1 MKPSFA
7 LSLSFE
13 GIDLLHRADDGWRAV
28 GRVAF
33 EDEDLGAALTGLREQ
48 ALLLSPEGITSKLIL
63 PEDQIKYVSVP
74 VGKAPAAEH
83 ESLAHAAIEGTTP
96 YALTDLAIDWQL
108 NGPVLEVA
116 AVARET
122 LAEAEAFAHE
132 HQFNPVSFVAQ
143 PTGAYPGEP
152 FFGGTH
158 AATELFGGRV
168 EPDEDAVAVIGP
180 AKFPAPPAPEPEV
193 SEPVPEPE
201 VIAAPA
207 LETIAPPA
215 IDEAPAEV
223 TVESPLPEVTPA
235 PVAEQPAPSVPEPA
249 PVSAPEPTPEPTPA
263 PTPEPI
269 EAITAPAVE
278 VIDQP
283 VDYAQMA
290 ASIEDELSPAI
301 PLTPEELELIEAAE
315 ARGNVEGPE
324 DAAEIPSD
332 LEELQHDLF
341 AAPQAEA
348 AAEPALPDPED
359 ILAVDAPAIADTP
372 VEDTPAALPP
382 MFGSSRAK
390 AAQTEKPAGK
400 EASKPEASSALSFA
414 SVRARRGATDED
426 TGKAAPRLDGA
437 SRTSPEVNGV
447 RKLTLR
453 PDKAAATPAEAGTE
467 APALDVDVNA
477 PTVPPISD
485 EAAPAVN
492 GAAPSGDDI
501 SEDAEAQL
509 LDAAASLTPA
519 IEETEI
525 PPAPA
530 EADATEA
537 AVEVPAPGKAPS
549 RRAKRQQ
556 EARKE
561 KQQMTVFGARK
572 SEQEVVVG
580 GKPRFLGLILT
591 ALLLLFLVGMAAW
604 ASLGEEGIAGL
615 FRNSDPATTAEM
627 LQAEAEQEAAPA
639 EDLAAATAPETTP
652 APAADQPVATLVPQE
667 AETPLAEVDLPA
679 VEGTAVEA
687 APDTSEVASL
697 SPELQYEPEAPAA
710 PDAAT
715 SSLTDPALVEGD
727 EALTALDPELQA
739 EPEITETAPA
749 PELSTAERYAVSGV
763 WQDAPSQPS
772 APATA
777 GLDDLYIA
785 SIDPAVP
792 SFDAV
797 ALPDEARVQSD
808 TTPPQQNSPAA
819 AGTEFT
825 FDQRGLVT
833 ASPEGTMTPDG
844 ILIFSGRPPVLPN
857 SFPARTVVAPEGISE
872 AELLRR
878 SKIRPK
884 ARPED
889 LIESNERSVLG
900 GRTRTELAQLRP
912 KARPDNLRTA
922 ANSNTD
928 DGDRLTLLNSA
939 SAPLV
944 DLSGET
950 RDAINEAV
958 AQSVGATSLR
968 PMARPSN
975 LNTSNTE
982 SVQVAAA
989 VRVQPQ
995 LPTSASVARQAT
1007 VKNQLNLKKI
1017 NLIGVS
1023 GQPSNRSALVRLA
1036 SGRYKKVNVGDRLDG
1051 GRVASI
1057 SEGELRYTKSGRTIT
1072 LKMPRG

>member
-143 PTGAYPGEP
+143 PAGAYPGEP

-215 IDEAPAEV
+215 IDAAPAEV
-223 TVESPLPEVTPA
+223 ALEAPQPMVTPA
-235 PVAEQPAPSVPEPA
+235 PVAEQPAPPI
-249 PVSAPEPTPEPTPA
+249 PEPTPA
-263 PTPEPI
+263 PAPEPI

-324 DAAEIPSD
+324 DTAEIPRD

-359 ILAVDAPAIADTP
+359 ILAVDAAATADET
-372 VEDTPAALPP
+372 VEDPTAALPP

-390 AAQTEKPAGK
+390 AAQIETPAG
-400 EASKPEASSALSFA
+400 EATAKAEANSALSFA

-453 PDKAAATPAEAGTE
+453 PDKAAATPAETATDEAGTG

-509 LDAAASLTPA
+509 LVAAASLTPT
-519 IEETEI
+519 IVETEI
-525 PPAPA
+525 PPAPV
-530 EADATEA
+530 EADVPEA
-537 AVEVPAPGKAPS
+537 EVEVPAPGKAPS

-572 SEQEVVVG
+572 SEQEFVVG

-615 FRNSDPATTAEM
+615 FRSSDPATTAEV

-652 APAADQPVATLVPQE
+652 APAADQPVATLAPQE

-697 SPELQYEPEAPAA
+697 SPELQYEPEAPAT

-715 SSLTDPALVEGD
+715 SALTDPALVEGD

-777 GLDDLYIA
+777 GLDDLYVA

-833 ASPEGTMTPDG
+833 ASPEGTLTPDG

-928 DGDRLTLLNSA
+928 DGDRLALLNSA

>member
-33 EDEDLGAALTGLREQ
+33 EDEDLGTALTGLREQ

-96 YALTDLAIDWQL
+96 YALADLAIDWQL

-132 HQFNPVSFVAQ
+132 HQFNPVSFVSQ
-143 PTGAYPGEP
+143 PVGPFPGEP

-168 EPDEDAVAVIGP
+168 ERDEEAVAVIGP
-180 AKFPAPPAPEPEV
+180 AKFPAPPVPEPEI

-207 LETIAPPA
+207 LETL
-215 IDEAPAEV
+215 APAV
-223 TVESPLPEVTPA
+223 
-235 PVAEQPAPSVPEPA
+235 EQPAQQVPEPA
-249 PVSAPEPTPEPTPA
+249 PEPA
-263 PTPEPI
+263 PEPI

-324 DAAEIPSD
+324 DTAEIPRD
-332 LEELQHDLF
+332 LKELQHDLF
-341 AAPQAEA
+341 AGPQTEA
-348 AAEPALPDPED
+348 SAEPTMPDPAD
-359 ILAVDAPAIADTP
+359 ILAVDAPVAADKP
-372 VEDTPAALPP
+372 AEDTSDALPP

-390 AAQTEKPAGK
+390 AVQAETPAA
-400 EASKPEASSALSFA
+400 EATTQPEANNALSFA
-414 SVRARRGATDED
+414 SVRARRGTTGED
-426 TGKAAPRLDGA
+426 TGTAAPRLDGA
-437 SRTSPEVNGV
+437 SRKEPRLDGV

-453 PDKAAATPAEAGTE
+453 PDKSTAAQ
-467 APALDVDVNA
+467 APSNADAPVLDVDVNA
-477 PTVPPISD
+477 PTVPPVSD
-485 EAAPAVN
+485 EAAPSVN
-492 GAAPSGDDI
+492 GAAPSGGDI

-525 PPAPA
+525 PPAPV
-530 EADATEA
+530 EADAPAA

-615 FRNSDPATTAEM
+615 FRSSEPTTTAEV
-627 LQAEAEQEAAPA
+627 LQAEAEQDAAPA
-639 EDLAAATAPETTP
+639 EDLAAAPAPETAAAAEQP
-652 APAADQPVATLVPQE
+652 AATLVPQE
-667 AETPLAEVDLPA
+667 AETPLAEVELPA

-715 SSLTDPALVEGD
+715 SALTDPALVEGD

-763 WQDAPSQPS
+763 WQDAPAQPS

-922 ANSNTD
+922 ANSITD
-928 DGDRLTLLNSA
+928 DGDRLALLNSA

>member
-13 GIDLLHRADDGWRAV
+13 GIDLLHRAYDGWRAV

-74 VGKAPAAEH
+74 VGKAPSAEH

-96 YALTDLAIDWQL
+96 YALADLAIDWQL

-215 IDEAPAEV
+215 IDAAPAEV
-223 TVESPLPEVTPA
+223 AVEAPQPEVTPA
-235 PVAEQPAPSVPEPA
+235 PVAEQPAPPVPEPA
-249 PVSAPEPTPEPTPA
+249 PE

-283 VDYAQMA
+283 DDYAQMA

-324 DAAEIPSD
+324 DTAEIPRD

-341 AAPQAEA
+341 AGPQAEA
-348 AAEPALPDPED
+348 SAEPTMPDPAD
-359 ILAVDAPAIADTP
+359 ILAVDAPVAADKP
-372 VEDTPAALPP
+372 AEDTSDALPP

-390 AAQTEKPAGK
+390 AAQAETPAA
-400 EASKPEASSALSFA
+400 EATAKAEANSALSFA
-414 SVRARRGATDED
+414 SVRARRGATDVD

-453 PDKAAATPAEAGTE
+453 PDKAAATPAETATDEAGTG

-492 GAAPSGDDI
+492 APSGGDI

-509 LDAAASLTPA
+509 LDAAASLTPV

-525 PPAPA
+525 PPAPV
-530 EADATEA
+530 EADVPEA

-615 FRNSDPATTAEM
+615 FRSSDPATTAEV
-627 LQAEAEQEAAPA
+627 LQAEAEQDAAPA
-639 EDLAAATAPETTP
+639 EDLAAAPAPETAAAAEQP
-652 APAADQPVATLVPQE
+652 AATLVPQE
-667 AETPLAEVDLPA
+667 AETPLAEVELPA

-715 SSLTDPALVEGD
+715 SALTDPALVEGD

-763 WQDAPSQPS
+763 WQDAPAQPS

-833 ASPEGTMTPDG
+833 ASPAGTMTPDG

-922 ANSNTD
+922 ANSSTD
-928 DGDRLTLLNSA
+928 DSNRLALLNSA

-989 VRVQPQ
+989 VRAQPQ

>member
-74 VGKAPAAEH
+74 VGKAPATEH

-96 YALTDLAIDWQL
+96 YALADLAIDWQL

-143 PTGAYPGEP
+143 PAGPYPGEP

-180 AKFPAPPAPEPEV
+180 AKFPAPEPEV

-215 IDEAPAEV
+215 IDETPAEGA
-223 TVESPLPEVTPA
+223 VEAPQPEVTPA
-235 PVAEQPAPSVPEPA
+235 PVAEQPAPPVPEPA
-249 PVSAPEPTPEPTPA
+249 AES
-263 PTPEPI
+263 TPEPI

-324 DAAEIPSD
+324 DTAEIPSD

-341 AAPQAEA
+341 AAPQAEVP
-348 AAEPALPDPED
+348 AEPTLPNPED
-359 ILAVDAPAIADTP
+359 ILAVDAPATAGNP
-372 VEDTPAALPP
+372 VEATPDTLPP

-390 AAQTEKPAGK
+390 AAQAETPAGE
-400 EASKPEASSALSFA
+400 EAPKPEANSALSFA

-453 PDKAAATPAEAGTE
+453 PDKAAATPAETGTDEAGTG

-492 GAAPSGDDI
+492 GAAPSGGDI

-530 EADATEA
+530 ETDAPEA

-615 FRNSDPATTAEM
+615 FRSSEPTTTAEV

-639 EDLAAATAPETTP
+639 EDLAAATAP
-652 APAADQPVATLVPQE
+652 AAAADQPVATPAPQE
-667 AETPLAEVDLPA
+667 AETTLAEVDLPA

-715 SSLTDPALVEGD
+715 SALTDPALVEGD

-763 WQDAPSQPS
+763 WQDAPAQPS

-777 GLDDLYIA
+777 GLGDLYIA

-922 ANSNTD
+922 ANSTD
-928 DGDRLTLLNSA
+928 DGDRLALLNSA

-1007 VKNQLNLKKI
+1007 VKNQLNLRKI

-1036 SGRYKKVNVGDRLDG
+1036 SGRYKKVSVGDRLDG

>member
-108 NGPVLEVA
+108 DGPVLEVA

-143 PTGAYPGEP
+143 PAGAFPGEP

-158 AATELFGGRV
+158 AATELFGGRI

-215 IDEAPAEV
+215 IDAAPAEV
-223 TVESPLPEVTPA
+223 AVEAPQPEVTPA
-235 PVAEQPAPSVPEPA
+235 PVAEQPAPPVPEPA
-249 PVSAPEPTPEPTPA
+249 PE

-324 DAAEIPSD
+324 DTSELPRD

-341 AAPQAEA
+341 AAPQAEVP
-348 AAEPALPDPED
+348 AEPAMPDPED
-359 ILAVDAPAIADTP
+359 ILAVDAAATADTP
-372 VEDTPAALPP
+372 VEDPPAALPP

-390 AAQTEKPAGK
+390 AAQIETPAG
-400 EASKPEASSALSFA
+400 EATAKAEANSALSFA

-453 PDKAAATPAEAGTE
+453 PDKAAATPAAAGKDT
-467 APALDVDVNA
+467 PTLDVDVNA

-485 EAAPAVN
+485 EVAPSVN
-492 GAAPSGDDI
+492 GAAPSGGDI

-525 PPAPA
+525 PPAPV
-530 EADATEA
+530 EADAPEA
-537 AVEVPAPGKAPS
+537 AVELPAPGKAPS

-615 FRNSDPATTAEM
+615 FRSSDPATTAEV
-627 LQAEAEQEAAPA
+627 LQAEAEQEAPPA
-639 EDLAAATAPETTP
+639 EDVAAAPAPETGPETTP

-667 AETPLAEVDLPA
+667 AETPLAEVELPA

-715 SSLTDPALVEGD
+715 SALTDPALVEGD

-739 EPEITETAPA
+739 EPEVTETAPA

-825 FDQRGLVT
+825 LDQRGLVT

-922 ANSNTD
+922 ANSTD
-928 DGDRLTLLNSA
+928 DGDRLALLNSA

>member
-1 MKPSFA
+1 EATAK
-7 LSLSFE
+7 
-13 GIDLLHRADDGWRAV
+13 
-28 GRVAF
+28 
-33 EDEDLGAALTGLREQ
+33 
-48 ALLLSPEGITSKLIL
+48 
-63 PEDQIKYVSVP
+63 
-74 VGKAPAAEH
+74 
-83 ESLAHAAIEGTTP
+83 
-96 YALTDLAIDWQL
+96 
-108 NGPVLEVA
+108 
-116 AVARET
+116 
-122 LAEAEAFAHE
+122 AEA
-132 HQFNPVSFVAQ
+132 N
-143 PTGAYPGEP
+143 
-152 FFGGTH
+152 
-158 AATELFGGRV
+158 
-168 EPDEDAVAVIGP
+168 
-180 AKFPAPPAPEPEV
+180 
-193 SEPVPEPE
+193 
-201 VIAAPA
+201 
-207 LETIAPPA
+207 
-215 IDEAPAEV
+215 
-223 TVESPLPEVTPA
+223 
-235 PVAEQPAPSVPEPA
+235 
-249 PVSAPEPTPEPTPA
+249 
-263 PTPEPI
+263 
-269 EAITAPAVE
+269 
-278 VIDQP
+278 
-283 VDYAQMA
+283 
-290 ASIEDELSPAI
+290 
-301 PLTPEELELIEAAE
+301 
-315 ARGNVEGPE
+315 
-324 DAAEIPSD
+324 
-332 LEELQHDLF
+332 
-341 AAPQAEA
+341 
-348 AAEPALPDPED
+348 
-359 ILAVDAPAIADTP
+359 
-372 VEDTPAALPP
+372 
-382 MFGSSRAK
+382 
-390 AAQTEKPAGK
+390 
-400 EASKPEASSALSFA
+400 SALSFA

-437 SRTSPEVNGV
+437 SRTSPEVNDV

-453 PDKAAATPAEAGTE
+453 PDKAAATPAETATDEAGTG

-525 PPAPA
+525 APAPV
-530 EADATEA
+530 ETDATEA
-537 AVEVPAPGKAPS
+537 VVEVPAPGKAPS

-572 SEQEVVVG
+572 SEQEFVVG

-615 FRNSDPATTAEM
+615 FRSSEPTTTAEV

-652 APAADQPVATLVPQE
+652 APAADQPVATLAPQE

-697 SPELQYEPEAPAA
+697 SPELQYEPEAPAT

-715 SSLTDPALVEGD
+715 SALTDPALVEGD

-808 TTPPQQNSPAA
+808 TTPPQQSSPAA

-833 ASPEGTMTPDG
+833 ASPEGTLTPDG

-928 DGDRLTLLNSA
+928 DGDRLALLNSA